1 MHPEEDLKN
10 DLSDG
15 TPPYDNRLRELGL
28 FSLEKRKLW
37 GDLRVACQYLQGGY
51 KKEGNRFLT
60 RSVVIEQGFQSK
72 RGEI

>member
-37 GDLRVACQYLQGGY
+37 GDLRVACQYLQAGY
-51 KKEGNRFLT
+51 KKEGNRFLA